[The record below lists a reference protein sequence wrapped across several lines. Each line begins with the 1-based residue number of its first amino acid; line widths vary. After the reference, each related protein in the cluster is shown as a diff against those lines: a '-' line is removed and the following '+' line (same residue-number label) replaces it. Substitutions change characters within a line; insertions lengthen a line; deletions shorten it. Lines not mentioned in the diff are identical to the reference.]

1 MSTLA
6 KVFVVLNLLLAVAFL
21 GAAAAFLGHSDNWKT
36 KFDKLTDSSNL
47 QIRNL
52 NDDVATLK
60 GKNSTLEGQVTAA
73 NTAKDVA
80 TKAESA
86 MSEAY
91 AQLKKGYDESNASYQ
106 NASRALLIAQ
116 ETIKNGRALVDQLQ
130 GERQALTDKLRT
142 AQDNETAATTAKN
155 NAENALELA
164 TNQLQ
169 DANTKLAA
177 AEGELQRTRFRLEAV
192 GRANP
197 GIDITTEQPWQSGKV
212 LQADN
217 EANIVVISL
226 GSEDG
231 VKPGYRYTVSRGSSF
246 VAQIQI
252 TTVQTKQAAGK
263 VMTGMSKGPV
273 RAGDDLMTAK

>member
-21 GAAAAFLGHSDNWKT
+21 GAAAAFLGHSDNWRVKHDRLDGTSRAEIKNLSDEVKSRDT
-36 KFDKLTDSSNL
+36 KIN
-47 QIRNL
+47 
-52 NDDVATLK
+52 
-60 GKNSTLEGQVTAA
+60 TLEGQV
-73 NTAKDVA
+73 N
-80 TKAESA
+80 AESKEREVA
-86 MSEAY
+86 KKGETAISEAY

-130 GERQALTDKLRT
+130 AERQALTDKLRT
-142 AQDNETAATTAKN
+142 AQDYETAATTAKN

-169 DANTKLAA
+169 DANTKLTTV
-177 AEGELQRTRFRLEAV
+177 EGELQRARFKIEGIVA
-192 GRANP
+192 GNP
-197 GIDITTEQPWQSGKV
+197 GIDVSNEQPAQSGKI

-231 VKPGYRYTVSRGSSF
+231 VKTGFKYTVSRGSSF

-252 TTVQTKQAAGK
+252 TNVQTKSAAGR
-263 VMTGMSKGPV
+263 VLNGLSKTPV
-273 RAGDDLMTAK
+273 RPGDDIRNSK